1 MSEARK
7 IGEMVD
13 YITRFRD
20 AYPNVAAQFIDL
32 TYRELVSDPL
42 AVVQRIYERLDI
54 RLTDAAAQRM
64 HRLALRRSR
73 YERRSASSTSDRS
86 RVLLFG

>member
-1 MSEARK
+1 MFARPRKHEQLAMSEARN

-13 YITRFRD
+13 CITRFRD

-42 AVVQRIYERLDI
+42 AVVRRIYERFDI

-64 HRLALRRSR
+64 QLWL
-73 YERRSASSTSDRS
+73 
-86 RVLLFG
+86 